1 MAVKFPQH
9 GLAERDLSS
18 REDLRNAATGTQRNT
33 GLGVGGSS
41 LDLNLLGSA
50 EGAQFGVFSG
60 RDLNAEAI
68 EYDPDLW
75 DSRTLGGDNKY
86 LKPMFEGA
94 KKALELHKANAIF
107 IKQLYE
113 MNKALMTAAIDPIF
127 AAIDR
132 ILEEIIAI
140 LNSLRGLGFYMIQ
153 VNSTTVQQNV
163 QKNPITGALH
173 VGDQIYVP
181 ARAVMLK
188 NGDTEFV
195 AADFESFKLGTT
207 PPVIDGLTGETVYVR
222 HKPLSSKEEPL
233 APFFSS
239 FGAAASHASIA
250 GAKKAYQGA
259 GSFLSEVPGADTAKE
274 FYIQMNEWTGLTEL
288 TPMGILNTISES
300 FDDKMDLPK
309 HFKRMYIDGE
319 LESPELED
327 FVTADPDSS
336 AYWKAADKVIAAGK
350 YAGMKVK
357 DAYDTITD
365 PSYYES
371 GRPIFPASAQVA
383 GMIFIIGAPDL
394 AKFNTILD
402 SFNKFIS
409 LDGLKDLSKSIK
421 KITKPVKPQRT
432 LRIKQVCNVNITK
445 QRKKFQGAI
454 DAGYGVDTVESQISQ
469 GGAKAIKVAEKTTD
483 DDLQFNK
490 EFDSAGA
497 FNTQSLKKEKRIMN
511 MDASKVAR
519 ITKVVSTKQMYIPRP
534 REGATALDS
543 WDMPLTES
551 RIREMAKPATVNA
564 NKLPYNEQ
572 VLEVVMETN
581 TGDFA
586 PGDIVAEC
594 IPAPP
599 SKLST
604 VDETSEGST
613 GSSPEVLE
621 GAPNYAQIKEGRVT
635 VGTVVQGWSMTAKGK
650 PPNWRGQSMELMFP
664 GLSQVFDRAEA
675 EVRSMQ
681 SSVKTARKLLD
692 PIIDFLD
699 SKIDDAMV
707 FAADIEKILD
717 LFANGLPAAG
727 TYSLYLPPQPGGIE
741 KFRERMMAAGGEF
754 KPPEDLK
761 YCAGVCFLGGGPDQ
775 GLLLK
780 SVDTLAMLLGMRH
793 KNDKENADVATMEAA
808 ATPPHEEAKTYMAGD
823 TSWYKGKR
831 YECILD
837 ETPGSE
843 LPLIK
848 TPPDEDNNSVTMTAK
863 DGTKTS
869 LPIPS
874 GGAWVLNTTYWKL
887 AAVPPTAEEEEV
899 QEGDPRTPAELKADK
914 IAWLTA
920 AKGRLNEILGW
931 LDGINN
937 EGGQNMREKIN
948 GVSLFGKI
956 NLDGKFVGD
965 NRNIYDE
972 LFQMRENDL
981 RELELLV
988 LRIKEMISRIEL
1000 MQIQANPGT
1009 LYDFKKEPDGVRPG
1023 SLRSKGTT
1031 LLIINGEFVDEV
1043 DDFASGQRRIK
1054 ENTTITIMD
1063 PLSESSGSTR
1073 SIEYLSNT
1081 TVAILDEPFPE
1092 DIDEALAYDI
1102 KLKREDVES
1111 DYMDKETSQFT
1122 TWVDSLGSAI
1132 ANTTHYMH
1140 PGYRVREYKAKANT
1154 ISVIM
1159 PNDSSNEYDTIPVW
1173 DDSAGGLSG
1182 KKRTADAYPAG
1193 TIIKLNGV
1201 VPASEGFVM
1210 SDEGTEVFGL
1220 EENRVA
1226 SWMAIGASKDDKLIV
1241 DFGNDTVRAALIL
1254 DTIGDEHVAISEPFK
1269 ISDSAGIEQFKYHE
1283 NWEVDVADATRK
1295 EQNRKDDV
1303 QKSRNKFLKYLG
1315 EINDKADEV
1324 YVDLQT
1330 LQDKTWPET
1339 ETIEEESSSG

>member
-1 MAVKFPQH
+1 MAIKYNIDNLDARKQKEGFQRRFS
-9 GLAERDLSS
+9 GTGKTKAG
-18 REDLRNAATGTQRNT
+18 ATIDI
-33 GLGVGGSS
+33 S
-41 LDLNLLGSA
+41 LLGSS
-50 EGAQFGVFSG
+50 EGATVGAFSG
-60 RDLNAEAI
+60 RDLNEVI
-68 EYDPDLW
+68 TYDPDNW
-75 DSRTLGGDNKY
+75 RMSTTLNDVSYGNKKF
-86 LKPMFEGA
+86 LKVMFDAA
-94 KKALELHKANAIF
+94 KKALELHKANAKF

-113 MNKALMTAAIDPIF
+113 MNKALMLSTIDPIF

-259 GSFLSEVPGADTAKE
+259 GSFLSELPGADTAKE

-454 DAGYGVDTVESQISQ
+454 DAGYAAPDTVESQISQ

-534 REGATALDS
+534 REGGADLDS

-572 VLEVVMETN
+572 VLEVEMITN

-621 GAPNYAQIKEGRVT
+621 GAPNYAQIKDGRVT

-793 KNDKENADVATMEAA
+793 KNDQENADVATMEAA

-956 NLDGKFVGD
+956 NLDGEFVGD

-988 LRIKEMISRIEL
+988 LRIKEMITRIEL

-1009 LYDFKKEPDGVRPG
+1009 LYDFKKEPDGIRPG

-1122 TWVDSLGSAI
+1122 TWVDSLGRAI

-1159 PNDSSNEYDTIPVW
+1159 PNDSSSEYDTIPVW
-1173 DDSAGGLSG
+1173 DDSAGDLSG
-1182 KKRTADAYPAG
+1182 KKRTVEAYPAG

-1220 EENRVA
+1220 EETPVA
-1226 SWMAIGASKDDKLIV
+1226 SWMGIGASKDDKLIV

-1303 QKSRNKFLKYLG
+1303 QKSRNKFLELLG
-1315 EINDKADEV
+1315 KINDKADGV